1 MAVTTKLQAI
11 LEKPDRDLTL
21 EELLYGFR
29 TLRNHHATG
38 TEGYR
43 REDDI
48 EHLKGALQGAV
59 TLEFATLP
67 PYLSAL
73 WSVKDDVSF
82 VAQSLREIVQEEML
96 HMALACNLLV
106 ALDGSPEINTV
117 VPSYP
122 GKLPLDVHPKLT
134 VQLSALNKDAL
145 TAFLEIERPDHPG
158 HRLAMNAAQ
167 DLEADRVP
175 EGSADLTIG
184 ELYDQILE
192 SFKRNAPVLLTNR
205 QITGPLAWTVMQNQD
220 DVTKAI
226 ETISHQG
233 EGSGGPVNAYLTGL
247 AHYYRFAEIIELKQL
262 VYDKGTKQFAFLTP
276 IPFDMVKDV
285 WPMGPVPEG
294 GFTDNRVAD
303 PEVRRLLRGFNIT
316 YSRLLD
322 LLQAAWQSEGGQA
335 QLWHGLDTMFELEK
349 YARPLMQIPR
359 PDGNGNYGP
368 DFRYIQPNAR

>member
-1 MAVTTKLQAI
+1 VAVTARLQAI
-11 LEKPDRDLTL
+11 LEKPDRDLDL
-21 EELLYGFR
+21 EELLFGFR
-29 TLRNHHATG
+29 VLRKSHETG
-38 TEGYR
+38 TDGYK

-48 EHLKGALQGAV
+48 EHLKGALQAAV

-73 WSVKDDVSF
+73 WSVKDDLSV
-82 VAQSLREIVQEEML
+82 VAKSLREIVQEEML

-106 ALDGSPEINTV
+106 GIDGCPEINTV

-122 GKLPLDVHPKLT
+122 GKLPLNVHPELT
-134 VQLSALNKDAL
+134 IHLSALNKAAL
-145 TAFLEIERPDHPG
+145 TTFLEIERPNHPG
-158 HRLAMNAAQ
+158 HRLSMNAAQ

-175 EGSADLTIG
+175 EGSDDLTIG

-192 SFKRNAPVLLTNR
+192 SFKRNAPVLSTNR
-205 QITGPLAWTVMQNQD
+205 QITGPLAWMVMQNQD

-233 EGSGGPVNAYLTGL
+233 EGSGGPVVAYLTGL

-262 VYDKGTKQFAFLTP
+262 VYDKETQQFAFVTP

-294 GFTDNRVAD
+294 GFTDDLVPD
-303 PEVRRLLRGFNIT
+303 PEVRRLLRGFNVT

-322 LLQAAWQSEGGQA
+322 MLQAAWETEGGQA
-335 QLWHGLDTMFELEK
+335 QLWHGIDTMFELEK
-349 YARPLMQIPR
+349 FARPLMEIPR

-368 DFRYIQPNAR
+368 DFRYLQPNAR